1 MNKPKPLEQAMNADL
16 RGSWP
21 ALQRAARRARELAA
35 QTGTAIVVNRDGL
48 IAYIQPNALT
58 DQGYRESHQEALTE
72 QFIRDDVDWG
82 LHGTD

>member
-1 MNKPKPLEQAMNADL
+1 MKKPKPIEQAMNPDL

-21 ALQRAARRARELAA
+21 ALQRAAQRARELAA
-35 QTGTAIVVNRDGL
+35 QTGTAIVVSRNGL
-48 IAYIQPNALT
+48 IAYIQPNAST
-58 DQGYRESHQEALTE
+58 DQSIVAE